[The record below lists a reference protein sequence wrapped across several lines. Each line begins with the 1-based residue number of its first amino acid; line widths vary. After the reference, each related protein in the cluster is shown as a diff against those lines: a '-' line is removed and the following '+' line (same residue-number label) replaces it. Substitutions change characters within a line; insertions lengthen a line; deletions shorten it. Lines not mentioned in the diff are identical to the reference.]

1 MRSVSL
7 ELEILGRHQHPNL
20 TVPFLKVI
28 FDGNVLSFCDLF
40 GAHVDFLFGAH
51 VDFLMGQIQTS
62 LVPCQDSVATSFQI

>member
-7 ELEILGRHQHPNL
+7 ELEILGRHQHPDL

-40 GAHVDFLFGAH
+40 GAHVN
-51 VDFLMGQIQTS
+51 FLMGQIQTS